1 MKKTLVSALTTA
13 LVVGAASTT
22 FAAANPFADVPADH
36 WAYDAVAQLV
46 QDGVVNGYSA
56 DGTFKSDQSM
66 SRYEMAQIV
75 AKAMAKSDAADN
87 NNKALIEKL
96 SAEFSDELANLGVRV
111 ADLEAKT
118 DNVKWTGLIRY
129 DWNTTNF
136 EAEDEH
142 RKPET
147 NQLKLRFT
155 PSITINENWTGYSE
169 IDYDVN
175 PDETGADNNGAT
187 VSKIYAEGVY
197 GKADIKLGR
206 FGSFSDASHG
216 LFFDDKVTGAE
227 LTYAPTEK
235 WAVKATGGRID
246 AKGTAFQTA
255 GKVKGNADIL
265 GGTIPGIKDDI
276 SVPCE
281 ADGLIPS
288 SATYY
293 GIEVLYKNGKL
304 DAGVG
309 YHAAGANH
317 TLVGNGHDKYQ
328 VVDAGVGYAFDSNV
342 KATVDYARG
351 TEFYV
356 RGNEWPNDRFSKDA
370 YSIQVSYKGANAAQ
384 KGSWGAY
391 VAYRKLSPIAAFQAT
406 YDHKEGINEFNSLK
420 GWEIGADY
428 AWAKNIVSTFKFFTG
443 KDTDKTVVQDK
454 VTGVWSRVD
463 FLF

>member
-46 QDGVVNGYSA
+46 QDGIVNGYSA
-56 DGTFKSDQSM
+56 DGTYRGDQNM

-111 ADLEAKT
+111 ANLEAKT

-129 DWNTTNF
+129 DWNTTNY
-136 EAEDEH
+136 EAGDKH
-142 RKPET
+142 RNPET
-147 NQLKLRFT
+147 NNLKLRFT
-155 PSITINENWTGYSE
+155 PSVTINENWTGYSE

-175 PDETGADNNGAT
+175 ADETGADKNGAE
-187 VSKIYAEGVY
+187 VSKIYAEGKY
-197 GKADIKLGR
+197 GKADVKLGR

-227 LTYAPTEK
+227 IVYAPTDNWSLK
-235 WAVKATGGRID
+235 VTGGRID
-246 AKGTAFQTA
+246 AKKDAFKSAHNVKTTLPDGTE
-255 GKVKGNADIL
+255 
-265 GGTIPGIKDDI
+265 KDWG
-276 SVPCE
+276 SV
-281 ADGLIPS
+281 AYDS

-293 GIEVLYKNGKL
+293 GAEVLYKNGKL
-304 DAGVG
+304 EAGVG
-309 YHAAGANH
+309 YHAFGANI
-317 TLVGNGHDKYQ
+317 TKVGDNDKYQ
-328 VVDAGVGYAFDSNV
+328 VADAGIGYAFTENV
-342 KATVDYARG
+342 KATFDYARG
-351 TEFYV
+351 TEVADFAKK
-356 RGNEWPNDRFSKDA
+356 PNLSKDA
-370 YSIQVSYKGANAAQ
+370 YNVQVSYKGAKADQ

-391 VAYRKLSPIAAFQAT
+391 VAYRQLSPIAAFQAT
-406 YDHKEGINEFNSLK
+406 YDHKAGVAGWNTLK

-428 AWAKNIVSTFKFFTG
+428 AWAKNIVSTFKYFTG
-443 KDTDKTVVQDK
+443 TDRDADTKDK

>member
-56 DGTFKSDQSM
+56 DGTFKGDQSM

-111 ADLEAKT
+111 ANLEAKT
-118 DNVKWTGLIRY
+118 DNVKWNGLIRY
-129 DWNTTNF
+129 DWNTTNY
-136 EAEDEH
+136 EQSGEH

-147 NQLKLRFT
+147 NNVKLRFE
-155 PSITINENWTGYSE
+155 PSMTINENWTGHAR
-169 IDYDVN
+169 IDYDIEKDN
-175 PDETGADNNGAT
+175 TGAANA
-187 VSKIYAEGVY
+187 VEVAKIYAEGVY

-216 LFFDDKVTGAE
+216 LVFDTEVTGAE
-227 LTYAPTEK
+227 IAYAPTENWK
-235 WAVKATGGRID
+235 VKATAGRYNPND
-246 AKGTAFQTA
+246 QLATGTRA
-255 GKVKGNADIL
+255 GD
-265 GGTIPGIKDDI
+265 
-276 SVPCE
+276 
-281 ADGLIPS
+281 
-288 SATYY
+288 SATYWAVEAGY
-293 GIEVLYKNGKL
+293 QNGKW
-304 DAGVG
+304 DAGIG
-309 YHAAGANH
+309 YHNVTDTH
-317 TLVGNGHDKYQ
+317 TLQDATSDDGSFR
-328 VVDAGVGYAFDSNV
+328 VVDLGVGYAFDKNV
-342 KATVDYARG
+342 KLTADYAFG
-351 TEFYV
+351 PSVDQTNNLKEAAK
-356 RGNEWPNDRFSKDA
+356 NA
-370 YSIQVSYKGANAAQ
+370 YSIQLNYKGANAAD

-391 VAYRKLSPIAAFQAT
+391 VAYRSLAPFAAFEAT
-406 YDHKEGINEFNSLK
+406 YDHKEGFDGLNSLK

-428 AWAKNIVSTFKFFTG
+428 AWAKNIVSTLKYFNG
-443 KDTDKTVVQDK
+443 KDTLLTTDDK

>member
-56 DGTFKSDQSM
+56 DGTFKGDQSM

-111 ADLEAKT
+111 ANLEAKT

-129 DWNTTNF
+129 DWNNTNY
-136 EAEDEH
+136 EAKTAHRSDE
-142 RKPET
+142 E
-147 NQLKLRFT
+147 NNLKLRFE
-155 PSITINENWTGYSE
+155 PSITINENWTGHAE

-175 PDETGADNNGAT
+175 PDETGADTDGAK

-227 LTYAPTEK
+227 LSYAPTDK
-235 WAVKATGGRID
+235 WKVKATGGRID
-246 AKGTAFQTA
+246 ATEDLFK
-255 GKVKGNADIL
+255 ADRR
-265 GGTIPGIKDDI
+265 D
-276 SVPCE
+276 
-281 ADGLIPS
+281 S

-293 GIEVLYKNGKL
+293 GAEVLYNNGKL
-304 DAGVG
+304 EAGVG
-309 YHAAGANH
+309 YHAAGANV
-317 TLVGNGHDKYQ
+317 TKVGNDNSNYQ

-351 TEFYV
+351 
-356 RGNEWPNDRFSKDA
+356 NEWANDRFSKDA
-370 YSIQVSYKGANAAQ
+370 YSIQVNYKGANAAQ

-391 VAYRKLSPIAAFQAT
+391 VAYRSLSPIAAMQAT
-406 YDHKEGINEFNSLK
+406 YDHKNGIAGFRSLK
-420 GWEIGADY
+420 GWELGADY
-428 AWAKNIVSTFKFFTG
+428 AWAKNIVSTLKFFTG
-443 KDTDKTVVQDK
+443 KDTDSTKSGEDK

-463 FLF
+463 FMF

>member
-56 DGTFKSDQSM
+56 DGTFKGDQNM

-111 ADLEAKT
+111 ANLEAKT

-129 DWNTTNF
+129 DWNTTNY
-136 EAEDEH
+136 EDEADH

-147 NQLKLRFT
+147 NNLKLRFT

-169 IDYDVN
+169 IDYNVN
-175 PDETGADNNGAT
+175 ADETHAAT
-187 VSKIYAEGVY
+187 GEDLEVSKIYAEGVY

-227 LTYAPTEK
+227 VIYAPTSNWK
-235 WAVKATGGRID
+235 VKATAGRID
-246 AKGTAFQTA
+246 A
-255 GKVKGNADIL
+255 VSGNEIDWPTGRSQDMLFEKANGD
-265 GGTIPGIKDDI
+265 
-276 SVPCE
+276 E
-281 ADGLIPS
+281 S

-293 GIEVLYKNGKL
+293 GAEVLYNNGKL
-304 DAGVG
+304 EAGVG
-309 YHAAGANH
+309 YHTFGANQ
-317 TLVGNGHDKYQ
+317 TVINNDAYQ
-328 VVDAGVGYAFDSNV
+328 VVDAGVGYAFDKNV
-342 KATVDYARG
+342 KATFDYARG
-351 TEFYV
+351 SELPD
-356 RGNEWPNDRFSKDA
+356 ELFSKDA
-370 YSIQVSYKGANAAQ
+370 YSAQVSYKGADAAQ

-391 VAYRKLSPIAAFQAT
+391 VAYRSLSPIAALQAT
-406 YDHKEGINEFNSLK
+406 YDQKNGFAGLRSLK

-428 AWAKNIVSTFKFFTG
+428 AWAKNIVSTFKYFNG
-443 KDTDKTVVQDK
+443 KDTDSDYSGRDK

-463 FLF
+463 FIF

>member
-46 QDGVVNGYSA
+46 QDGVVNGYGA
-56 DGTFKSDQSM
+56 DGTFKGDQNM

-111 ADLEAKT
+111 ANLEAKT

-129 DWNTTNF
+129 DWNTTNYEY
-136 EAEDEH
+136 EADH

-147 NQLKLRFT
+147 NNLKLRFT

-169 IDYDVN
+169 IDYNVN
-175 PDETGADNNGAT
+175 ADETHAATGDNLE

-227 LTYAPTEK
+227 VIYAPTSNWK
-235 WAVKATGGRID
+235 VKATAGRID
-246 AKGTAFQTA
+246 AVNGEDKNGNDIFAFA
-255 GKVKGNADIL
+255 AD
-265 GGTIPGIKDDI
+265 D
-276 SVPCE
+276 E
-281 ADGLIPS
+281 AS

-293 GIEVLYKNGKL
+293 GAEVLYSNGKL
-304 DAGVG
+304 EAGVG
-309 YHAAGANH
+309 YHAFGANQ
-317 TLVGNGHDKYQ
+317 TWVGNDNDKYQ
-328 VVDAGVGYAFDSNV
+328 VVDAGVGYAFDKNV
-342 KATVDYARG
+342 KATFDYARG
-351 TEFYV
+351 NEFADD
-356 RGNEWPNDRFSKDA
+356 EFSKDA
-370 YSIQVSYKGANAAQ
+370 YSAQVSYKGADAAQ

-391 VAYRKLSPIAAFQAT
+391 VAYRSLSPIAALQAT
-406 YDHKEGINEFNSLK
+406 YDHKNGNAGFRSLK

-428 AWAKNIVSTFKFFTG
+428 AWAKNIVSSFKYFNG
-443 KDTDKTVVQDK
+443 KDTDSNYSGEDK

-463 FLF
+463 FMF